1 MGSNL
6 SQSNGWSFYQIGVK
20 LRLTVDK
27 IGQTLEKYF
36 ETLIWTQNDEILVF
50 R

>member
-6 SQSNGWSFYQIGVK
+6 SQSNGWIRVK

-36 ETLIWTQNDEILVF
+36 VTLIWTRNDEILVF